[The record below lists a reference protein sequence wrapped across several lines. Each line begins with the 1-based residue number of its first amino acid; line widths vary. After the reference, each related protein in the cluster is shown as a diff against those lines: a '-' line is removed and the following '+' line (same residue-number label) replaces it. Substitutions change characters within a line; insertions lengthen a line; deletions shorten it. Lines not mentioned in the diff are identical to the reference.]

1 MITSLSIK
9 NYTLIEKLAIDF
21 SKGFSIITGE
31 TGAGKSII
39 LGALGLVL
47 GKRAD
52 LTSLKNKEDKCVIE
66 AYFDISKYNLLP
78 FFEANDLDYED
89 ETIIR
94 REILPSGKSRAFI
107 NDSPVNLQ
115 ELQEL
120 SLFLIDI
127 HSQHQTQE
135 LSDEKVQFE
144 IIDAIADNQ
153 TTILQYQSLLKS
165 YKADKSKLSTFLK
178 KQSESSKEQEYNSFL
193 LEELVSA
200 QLKSGGQ
207 ETLEADFE
215 KLNNVEIIKESI
227 DKSLAIAN
235 EEQIGVLHNL
245 KEIKIALQKIAS
257 FSPEYHSLLER
268 ITSITIEFDDI
279 STELN
284 RCSEKLINDPEQL
297 DLIGQKLQLLYS
309 LQKKH
314 QVLTVDELIEI
325 QTNLENT
332 VLELGNIEEEIT
344 TLTNLIQQKST
355 NLDTLAAIIH
365 KKRSESI
372 PVLSQKLI
380 AILETL
386 GMPNVRFKMD
396 INATA
401 TYFENGKDELQF
413 LFSANKGTDF
423 GLLKKVASG
432 GEMSRI
438 MLAVKAVLAQYSK
451 LPTLIFDEIDSGV
464 SGEIANRM
472 GEIMKEMSQ
481 NMQIFA
487 ITHLPQIASKGNS
500 HFKVSKSTI
509 GEDTQSELKLLSNE
523 ERVVEIAQMLSGN
536 VITDS
541 ALNHAKALL
550 NK

>member
-9 NYTLIEKLAIDF
+9 NYALIEKLSIDF

-39 LGALGLVL
+39 LGAIGLVL

-52 LTSLKNKEDKCVIE
+52 LTSLKNKEEKCVIE
-66 AYFDISKYNLLP
+66 AHFEISKYNLLP
-78 FFEANDLDYED
+78 FFEENDLDYEND
-89 ETIIR
+89 TIIR

-127 HSQHQTQE
+127 HSQQQTQE
-135 LSDEKVQFE
+135 LSDETVQFE
-144 IIDAIADNQ
+144 IIDAIANNKE
-153 TTILQYQSLLKS
+153 TILEYQSLLKS
-165 YKADKSKLSTFLK
+165 YKSDKSKLNSLLK
-178 KQSESSKEQEYNSFL
+178 RQSESKKEQEYNTFL
-193 LEELVSA
+193 LDELVAA
-200 QLKSGGQ
+200 QLKAGEQ
-207 ETLEADFE
+207 ESLEADFE

-235 EEQIGVLHNL
+235 EEQIGVMHNL
-245 KEIKIALQKIAS
+245 NEIKASLQRIAS
-257 FSPEYHSLLER
+257 FSTEYHSLLER
-268 ITSITIEFDDI
+268 ISSLTIEFDDI
-279 STELN
+279 SDEMN

-297 DLIGQKLQLLYS
+297 DLISQKLQVIFN

-314 QVLTVDELIEI
+314 QVSSVEELLEI
-325 QTNLENT
+325 QANLENS
-332 VLELGNIEEEIT
+332 VLALGNMEEEIAA
-344 TLTNLIQQKST
+344 LTISIEQKTVELDAFST
-355 NLDTLAAIIH
+355 IIH
-365 KKRSESI
+365 TNRLDSI

-380 AILETL
+380 TILETL
-386 GMPNVRFKMD
+386 GMPNVRFNID
-396 INATA
+396 ITTTE
-401 TYFENGKDELQF
+401 TYFQNGKDELQF

-438 MLAVKAVLAQYSK
+438 MLAVKAILAQYSK
-451 LPTLIFDEIDSGV
+451 LPTLIFDEIDTGV
-464 SGEIANRM
+464 SGEIAIRM

-481 NMQIFA
+481 EMQIFA
-487 ITHLPQIASKGNS
+487 ITHLPQIAAKGNA
-500 HFKVSKSTI
+500 HFKVFKSTV
-509 GEDTQSELKLLSNE
+509 GEDTLSELKLLNGE
-523 ERVVEIAQMLSGN
+523 ERLVEIAQMLSGT
-536 VITDS
+536 VVSDS

-550 NK
+550 N

>member
-9 NYTLIEKLAIDF
+9 NYALIEKLTIDF

-39 LGALGLVL
+39 LGAIGLVL

-52 LTSLKNKEDKCVIE
+52 LTSLKNKEEKCVIE
-66 AYFDISKYNLLP
+66 AHFEISKYSLQA
-78 FFEANDLDYED
+78 FFEENDLDYEH

-127 HSQHQTQE
+127 HSQQQTQE
-135 LSDEKVQFE
+135 LSDENVQFE
-144 IIDAIADNQ
+144 IIDAIASN
-153 TTILQYQSLLKS
+153 TETIIEYQSVLKS
-165 YKADKSKLSTFLK
+165 YKAAKSKLNALLK
-178 KQSESSKEQEYNSFL
+178 KQSESRKEQEYNTFL
-193 LEELVSA
+193 LEELIAA
-200 QLKSGGQ
+200 QLKAGEQ

-215 KLNNVEIIKESI
+215 QLNNVELIKESI

-245 KEIKIALQKIAS
+245 NEIKISLQKIAP
-257 FSPEYHSLLER
+257 FANEYQSLLER
-268 ITSITIEFDDI
+268 ISSIAIEFDDI
-279 STELN
+279 ASEMN
-284 RCSEKLINDPEQL
+284 RSAEKLINDPEQL
-297 DLIGQKLQLLYS
+297 SLISQKLQVIFN

-314 QVLTVDELIEI
+314 QVATVEDLLDI
-325 QTNLENT
+325 QSNLENS
-332 VLELGNIEEEIT
+332 VLELGSMEEEISS
-344 TLTNLIQQKST
+344 LTIEIEQKSMA
-355 NLDTLAAIIH
+355 LDVFSNTIH
-365 KKRSESI
+365 TKRVDAV
-372 PVLSQKLI
+372 PVLSRQLTT
-380 AILETL
+380 ILETL
-386 GMPNVRFKMD
+386 GMPNVRFNID
-396 INATA
+396 ISGTE
-401 TYFENGKDELQF
+401 TYFQNGKDSLQF

-438 MLAVKAVLAQYSK
+438 MLAVKAILAKYSK
-451 LPTLIFDEIDSGV
+451 LPTLIFDEIDTGV
-464 SGEIANRM
+464 SGEIAIRM

-481 NMQIFA
+481 EMQIFA
-487 ITHLPQIASKGNS
+487 ITHLPQIAAKGNA
-500 HFKVSKSTI
+500 HFKVFKSTV
-509 GEDTQSELKLLSNE
+509 GNDTVSELKLLNDA
-523 ERVVEIAQMLSGN
+523 ERLDEIAQMLSGS
-536 VITDS
+536 VISDS

-550 NK
+550 N

>member
-9 NYTLIEKLAIDF
+9 NYALIEKLSIDF

-52 LTSLKNKEDKCVIE
+52 LTSLKNKEEKCVIE
-66 AYFDISKYNLLP
+66 AYFEISKYNLRS

-94 REILPSGKSRAFI
+94 REILPSGKSRAFV

-127 HSQHQTQE
+127 HSQQQTQE
-135 LSDEKVQFE
+135 LSDENVQFK

-153 TTILQYQSLLKS
+153 KEILEYQTLLKS
-165 YKADKSKLSTFLK
+165 YKADKATLSLLLK
-178 KQSESSKEQEYNSFL
+178 RQGESTKEQEYNTFL
-193 LEELVSA
+193 LNELVA
-200 QLKSGGQ
+200 ANLKSGEQ
-207 ETLEADFE
+207 EVLEADFE

-235 EEQIGVLHNL
+235 EEQIGVLDNL
-245 KEIKIALQKIAS
+245 KEIKIALQKIAP
-257 FSPEYHSLLER
+257 FSIEYHTLLER
-268 ITSITIEFDDI
+268 ITSLIIEFDDI
-279 STELN
+279 SDELT
-284 RCSEKLINDPEQL
+284 RCSEKLFNNPEQL
-297 DLIGQKLQLLYS
+297 DLISQKLQVIFN

-314 QVLTVDELIEI
+314 QVNTVDELLEI
-325 QTNLENT
+325 QNQLENSIFEIGNLEA
-332 VLELGNIEEEIT
+332 EIAA
-344 TLTNLIQQKST
+344 LTHSIQEKIAV
-355 NLDTLAAIIH
+355 LDTLSGVIH
-365 KKRSESI
+365 DKREVAV

-386 GMPNVRFKMD
+386 GMPNVRFNID
-396 INATA
+396 VNLSP
-401 TYFENGKDELQF
+401 TYFQNGKDEIQF

-438 MLAVKAVLAQYSK
+438 MLAVKAILAQYSK
-451 LPTLIFDEIDSGV
+451 LPTLIFDEIDTGV
-464 SGEIANRM
+464 SGEIAIRM
-472 GEIMKEMSQ
+472 GEIMKEMSLT
-481 NMQIFA
+481 MQIFA
-487 ITHLPQIASKGNS
+487 ITHLPQIAAKGTA
-500 HFKVSKSTI
+500 HFKVFKSTVDD
-509 GEDTQSELKLLSNE
+509 DTQSELKLLSSE
-523 ERVVEIAQMLSGN
+523 ERVVEIAQMLSGTM
-536 VITDS
+536 VSDS

-550 NK
+550 N

>member
-9 NYTLIEKLAIDF
+9 NYALIEKLSIDF
-21 SKGFSIITGE
+21 SRGFSIITGE

-52 LTSLKNKEDKCVIE
+52 LSSLKNKEEKCVIE
-66 AYFDISKYNLLP
+66 VHFDISKYNLLP
-78 FFEANDLDYED
+78 FFKANDLDYEN

-94 REILPSGKSRAFI
+94 REILSSGKSRAFI

-120 SLFLIDI
+120 GIFLIDI

-135 LSDEKVQFE
+135 LSEEKVQFE
-144 IIDAIADNQ
+144 IIDAISGNQ
-153 TTILQYQSLLKS
+153 ECILQYQLLLKS
-165 YKADKSKLSTFLK
+165 YKSDTSKLNTFLK
-178 KQSESSKEQEYNSFL
+178 KQAEFAKEQEYNTFL
-193 LEELVSA
+193 LDELLLA
-200 QLKSGGQ
+200 QLKSGEQ
-207 ETLEADFE
+207 ESLEVYFE

-235 EEQIGVLHNL
+235 EEQFGVLHNL
-245 KEIKIALQKIAS
+245 NDIKVSLQKIAS
-257 FSPEYHSLLER
+257 FSPEYFSLLER
-268 ITSITIEFDDI
+268 ITSLTIEFDDL
-279 STELN
+279 SEELN
-284 RCSEKLINDPEQL
+284 RCSEKLVNDPEQL
-297 DLIGQKLQLLYS
+297 DVINQKLQLIYN

-314 QVLTVDELIEI
+314 QVASVDELLEI
-325 QTNLENT
+325 QTKLENSL
-332 VLELGNIEEEIT
+332 LEIGNLEEEILS
-344 TLTNLIQQKST
+344 LTNSIRQKIKALDDLST
-355 NLDTLAAIIH
+355 TIH
-365 KKRSESI
+365 KNRVESI

-386 GMPNVRFKMD
+386 GMPNVRFK
-396 INATA
+396 INVNT
-401 TYFENGKDELQF
+401 TSNYFENGKDELQF

-438 MLAVKAVLAQYSK
+438 MLAVKAILAQYSK

-464 SGEIANRM
+464 SGEIAIKM
-472 GEIMKEMSQ
+472 GEIMEEMSRE
-481 NMQIFA
+481 MQIFA
-487 ITHLPQIASKGNS
+487 ITHLPQIAAKGKT
-500 HFKVSKSTI
+500 HFKVSKSTV
-509 GEDTQSELKLLSNE
+509 GEDTQSELKLLSNA
-523 ERVVEIAQMLSGN
+523 ERVIEIAQMLSGDI
-536 VITDS
+536 VSDS

-550 NK
+550 N